1 MTPVPKGLSF
11 GGPSAIPIPMRS
23 RLLQLLTERSFA
35 RRQVVLASGKTS
47 DFYID
52 CKQTTLHPEGLS
64 LAAAL
69 LVDEI
74 AKLQVKIGAVAGPT
88 LGADPIVAAVAVN
101 GFSRGMDLPAIIV
114 RKEPKGHG
122 TGQYLEG
129 IMHLE
134 KSRKVAMFEDVVTSG
149 GSMLKAVEH
158 VREGGYEV
166 VACLALV
173 DRLEGGREAIE
184 AAGLPFVSLFTRKD
198 FT

>member
-1 MTPVPKGLSF
+1 
-11 GGPSAIPIPMRS
+11 MRD

-69 LVDEI
+69 LVDAI
-74 AKLQVKIGAVAGPT
+74 VKHSAKITAVAGPT
-88 LGADPIVAAVAVN
+88 LGADPIIAAVAVN
-101 GFSRGMDLPAIIV
+101 GFSRGLDLPAIIV

-129 IMHLE
+129 VLHLE
-134 KSRKVAMFEDVVTSG
+134 KTRKVAMFEDVVTSG
-149 GSMLKAVEH
+149 GSMLKAVQH
-158 VREGGYEV
+158 VRDAGFEV

-184 AAGLPFVSLFTRKD
+184 AAGLPFTALFTRKD
-198 FT
+198 FP